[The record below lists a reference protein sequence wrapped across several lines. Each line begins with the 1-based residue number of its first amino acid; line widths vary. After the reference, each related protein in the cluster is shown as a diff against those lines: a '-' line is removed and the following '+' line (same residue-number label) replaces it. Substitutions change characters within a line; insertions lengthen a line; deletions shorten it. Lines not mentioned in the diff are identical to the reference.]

1 MGIICLPITD
11 IIKMIAEKLWKINS
25 KTYKEGKPKG
35 NKILKIH
42 KKNNTKGIKQFKS
55 ERNRWNIKKNKILQK
70 KKVRKEDQ
78 FMEKNIIQRMKEM
91 LLGSSEKKS
100 NKVLIL
106 RISKRVLTVGS
117 FSRRKKFQRQL

>member
-1 MGIICLPITD
+1 
-11 IIKMIAEKLWKINS
+11 MIAEKLWKINS
-25 KTYKEGKPKG
+25 KTYKEGKPKE

-42 KKNNTKGIKQFKS
+42 KKNKTKGIKQFKS
-55 ERNRWNIKKNKILQK
+55 EKNRWNIKKNKILQK
-70 KKVRKEDQ
+70 KKVKKEDR

-91 LLGSSEKKS
+91 LLGSSEKKL
-100 NKVLIL
+100 NKVLIR